1 MIPES
6 FIQELLNRVDIVEM
20 INKVVPLKKTGKN
33 YMACCPF
40 HKEKTPSFSVNPQKQ
55 FFKCFGCGA
64 AGSAIGFV
72 MRYEGLTYPEAIRK
86 LADSV
91 GMVVPEEKGAAKRE
105 ARARTLTDRMQQAAD
120 FYVEALK
127 ENTRAQDYLKTRGI
141 TGETAARFSLGYSP
155 DAWQSLESVFGE
167 HYKDPEMEETN
178 GCGLV
183 IVNENG
189 RRYDRFR
196 GRIMFPIR
204 NRRGQV
210 IGFGARTMTGDEHPK
225 YLNSPETAIYH
236 KGLEIYGLYEAA
248 DAVRTSG
255 RAIVCEGYMDVI
267 QLSQAGF
274 REAVA
279 ALGTSITSDH
289 VRKLLKTVDKIYFSF
304 DGDSAGQHAL
314 RRAMEAALPAVGDAQ
329 EIRFVVLP
337 PEHDPD
343 SLIKALGASVYED
356 ELKKSLTLSQF
367 FVKSVMEGKDPATA
381 EGRSQFL
388 AEAKPLVLLMKNAPL
403 LRGQLIGEL
412 AMYARMT
419 PDELARAFG
428 LAQAPL
434 PARPAVPAFNRTPG
448 FGFQKKPGFF
458 RGSGYREAPRRI
470 TPVPGVAD
478 MREKLLQYFV
488 SYPEL
493 AYEFGPRIAEEFVD
507 AEDPVAQQIVEVW
520 RAVQG
525 DGDHPVDKPQV
536 LLEMLAQSPNAP
548 YYRELLAREM
558 LIETPLVAARQE
570 INVAMSRLELQ
581 RIERMLTDIAASPNP
596 DLARY
601 QALTARR
608 MAIKAQIDEISQ
620 AFDRTAELATL

>member
-314 RRAMEAALPAVGDAQ
+314 RRAMEAA
-329 EIRFVVLP
+329 
-337 PEHDPD
+337 
-343 SLIKALGASVYED
+343 
-356 ELKKSLTLSQF
+356 
-367 FVKSVMEGKDPATA
+367 
-381 EGRSQFL
+381 
-388 AEAKPLVLLMKNAPL
+388 
-403 LRGQLIGEL
+403 
-412 AMYARMT
+412 
-419 PDELARAFG
+419 
-428 LAQAPL
+428 
-434 PARPAVPAFNRTPG
+434 RPAVPAFNRTPG

-558 LIETPLVAARQE
+558 LIETPLAAARQE
-570 INVAMSRLELQ
+570 INVAMNRLELQ

-620 AFDRTAELATL
+620 AFDRTAELETL

>member
-210 IGFGARTMTGDEHPK
+210 IGF
-225 YLNSPETAIYH
+225 
-236 KGLEIYGLYEAA
+236 
-248 DAVRTSG
+248 VRTSG

-343 SLIKALGASVYED
+343 SLIKALGASAYED

-403 LRGQLIGEL
+403 LR
-412 AMYARMT
+412 
-419 PDELARAFG
+419 
-428 LAQAPL
+428 
-434 PARPAVPAFNRTPG
+434 ARPVSAFRKNRG
-448 FGFQKKPGFF
+448 FSEEAATEKR
-458 RGSGYREAPRRI
+458 RGA
-470 TPVPGVAD
+470 
-478 MREKLLQYFV
+478 
-488 SYPEL
+488 
-493 AYEFGPRIAEEFVD
+493 
-507 AEDPVAQQIVEVW
+507 
-520 RAVQG
+520 
-525 DGDHPVDKPQV
+525 
-536 LLEMLAQSPNAP
+536 
-548 YYRELLAREM
+548 
-558 LIETPLVAARQE
+558 
-570 INVAMSRLELQ
+570 SRPC
-581 RIERMLTDIAASPNP
+581 RGWPTCAKNSC
-596 DLARY
+596 
-601 QALTARR
+601 
-608 MAIKAQIDEISQ
+608 S
-620 AFDRTAELATL
+620 TL